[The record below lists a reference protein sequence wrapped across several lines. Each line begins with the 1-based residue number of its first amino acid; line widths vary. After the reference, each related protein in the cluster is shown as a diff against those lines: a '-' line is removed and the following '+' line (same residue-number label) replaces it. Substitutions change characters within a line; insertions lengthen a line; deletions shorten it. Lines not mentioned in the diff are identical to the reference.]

1 MPKLTLTVEEAAE
14 ALGIGRSLAYKMARD
29 GRLPTVR
36 LGRRLLVPVSRLEEM
51 LRGEIPM
58 IVPGPQYINGG

>member
-1 MPKLTLTVEEAAE
+1 MPKLTMTVEEAAE

-36 LGRRLLVPVSRLEEM
+36 LGRRLLVPVSRLDDM

-58 IVPGPQYINGG
+58 VTPGPRFINGG